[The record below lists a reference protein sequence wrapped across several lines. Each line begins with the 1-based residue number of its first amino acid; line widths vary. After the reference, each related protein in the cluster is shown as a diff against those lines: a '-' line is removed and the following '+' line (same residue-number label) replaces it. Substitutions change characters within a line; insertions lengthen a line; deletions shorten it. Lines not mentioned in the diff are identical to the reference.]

1 MKNQTASPGSII
13 ILSVFGLFIFGISL
27 TGQEAPKHFAS
38 LPDDVNKIVTR
49 SCISCHA
56 RSGKFLARIKLNF
69 TDWSNYSAEKQ
80 KYKAEK
86 MYEELKKGAMPP
98 KAARERRPDLI
109 PTEEQ
114 IAVIKKWAESFT
126 TGNK

>member
-1 MKNQTASPGSII
+1 MELHLPGSII
-13 ILSVFGLFIFGISL
+13 ILSVFGLFIIGISL

-38 LPDDVNKIVTR
+38 LPDDINKIVPDHVYPVMPVQE
-49 SCISCHA
+49 S
-56 RSGKFLARIKLNF
+56 LARIKLNF
-69 TDWSNYSAEKQ
+69 TDWSHSSAVKQ

-98 KAARERRPDLI
+98 KVARERRPDLI

-114 IAVIKKWAESFT
+114 IAVIKRWSESFT